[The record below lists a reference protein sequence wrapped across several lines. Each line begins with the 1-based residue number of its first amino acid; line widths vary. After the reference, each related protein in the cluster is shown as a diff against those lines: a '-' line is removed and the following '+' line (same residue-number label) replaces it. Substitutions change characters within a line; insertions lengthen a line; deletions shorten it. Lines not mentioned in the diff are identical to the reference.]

1 MSENMEIIEK
11 QVIKKVKDDENNQ
24 DKKTDN
30 PEGNEEKEEKQE
42 KKELEQNK
50 KEVPFINIRKIS
62 TLSDSVINYF
72 VISISLFMYSAYNL
86 GWFDLQ
92 KSDKFV
98 IGYYIFAGIA
108 LYIIGVLN
116 WYEGKE
122 LLFLFDFIF
131 SFYFIILFFKKQITV
146 TEVENLKL
154 EGLFYI
160 LFFAFILIIGI
171 SSKEKGII
179 FTINYGVVFFGFVF
193 LFADKFFNNNKV
205 IKYIHCYA
213 FIVSAGLL
221 WAIGVLKLINNGLLN
236 KSIIILDP
244 SD

>member
-1 MSENMEIIEK
+1 MEIKEK
-11 QVIKKVKDDENNQ
+11 QKIKIVKEDENNQ
-24 DKKTDN
+24 DKKTDT
-30 PEGNEEKEEKQE
+30 PEDNQE
-42 KKELEQNK
+42 KKDLEYNKQEL
-50 KEVPFINIRKIS
+50 PFINVRKIS

-86 GWFDLQ
+86 EWFDLN

-98 IGYYIFAGIA
+98 IGYYIFAGIT
-108 LYIIGVLN
+108 LYIIGILN

-131 SFYFIILFFKKQITV
+131 SFYFIILFFKKQITIA
-146 TEVENLKL
+146 EVENLKL

-179 FTINYGVVFFGFVF
+179 FTINYGVVFFGYVF
-193 LFADKFFNNNKV
+193 LFADKFFNNNKI

>member
-1 MSENMEIIEK
+1 MEIKEK
-11 QVIKKVKDDENNQ
+11 QRIKIVKEDENNQ
-24 DKKTDN
+24 DKKTDS
-30 PEGNEEKEEKQE
+30 PDGNTERKDLEYI
-42 KKELEQNK
+42 KKEL
-50 KEVPFINIRKIS
+50 PFINIRKIS
-62 TLSDSVINYF
+62 TLSDSIINYF

-86 GWFDLQ
+86 GWFDL
-92 KSDKFV
+92 KNSDKFV
-98 IGYYIFAGIA
+98 IGYYIFAGIT

-131 SFYFIILFFKKQITV
+131 SFYFIILFLKKQITI

-179 FTINYGVVFFGFVF
+179 FTINYGIVFFGFVF
-193 LFADKFFNNNKV
+193 LFADKFFNNNST

-213 FIVSAGLL
+213 FIVSAVLL

>member
-1 MSENMEIIEK
+1 MEIKEK
-11 QVIKKVKDDENNQ
+11 QKIKIVKEDENNQ
-24 DKKTDN
+24 DKKTDT
-30 PEGNEEKEEKQE
+30 PEDNQE
-42 KKELEQNK
+42 KKDLEYNKQEL
-50 KEVPFINIRKIS
+50 PFINVRKIP

-86 GWFDLQ
+86 EWFDLN

-98 IGYYIFAGIA
+98 IGYYIFAGIT
-108 LYIIGVLN
+108 LYIIGILN

-131 SFYFIILFFKKQITV
+131 SFYFIILFFKKQITIA
-146 TEVENLKL
+146 EVENLKL

-179 FTINYGVVFFGFVF
+179 FTINYGVVFFGYVF
-193 LFADKFFNNNKV
+193 LFADKFFNNNKI